1 MISSADSSP
10 LLPYGELLS
19 AVSNMTLSDDEMH
32 KLMEVLNQKA
42 GVRQESWQ
50 LVDKHS
56 HNTSYKLM
64 LAGSI
69 SWLSIYKLK
78 LEEGV

>member
-1 MISSADSSP
+1 MTGSADSSLP
-10 LLPYGELLS
+10 LPYGELLS
-19 AVSNMTLSDDEMH
+19 AVSNMALSDDEMH
-32 KLMEVLNQKA
+32 KLMEVLNQKT
-42 GVRQESWQ
+42 GVHHDSWQ

-69 SWLSIYKLK
+69 SWPSTH
-78 LEEGV
+78 